1 MIYAFKDKDYEE
13 TMKEHILN
21 GIDFIDKGFLRRGY
35 HIYIAKRLHLLNL
48 KEVSPFDVKKA
59 IAIAYIY
66 HDIGKAL
73 QPFQENILCGEGAR
87 SHEIFSSIIM
97 FKNFREQSFFRCKA
111 LFNACLIAVL
121 LHMSASR
128 GNLISETRLFM
139 KRFSMDAKAGR
150 LYIDESSVDEL
161 NRIIG
166 EAWHKLDL
174 GDPVPIVR
182 ERPLI
187 ISQQDIEKA
196 TIALLQ
202 LTYGKSPSYYQT
214 MFSAISILH
223 PLLLADCYAASIAR
237 KTEERRPFVDE
248 FIEAFAPDMG

>member
-1 MIYAFKDKDYEE
+1 MIYAFKDEDCEE
-13 TMKEHILN
+13 TMREHILN
-21 GIDFIDKGFLRRGY
+21 GIDFIDRGFLRRGY
-35 HIYIAKRLHLLNL
+35 HIYIAKRLHSLNL
-48 KEVSPFDVKKA
+48 KEASPLDVKKA

-66 HDIGKAL
+66 HDIGKVL
-73 QPFQENILCGEGAR
+73 QPFQESILRGEGAR

-111 LFNACLIAVL
+111 LFNASLIAVL

-128 GNLISETRLFM
+128 GNLVSEARLFM

-150 LYIDESSVDEL
+150 LYIDKSSVDEL

-166 EAWHKLDL
+166 EAWCRLGL
-174 GDPVPIVR
+174 GDPVPIVG
-182 ERPLI
+182 ERPLV
-187 ISQQDIEKA
+187 ISQQDIRVA
-196 TIALLQ
+196 TATLIQ
-202 LTYGKSPSYYQT
+202 LTYGKSPSHYQT

-237 KTEERRPFVDE
+237 KTKERRPFVDE
-248 FIEAFAPDMG
+248 FIEAFAPDME